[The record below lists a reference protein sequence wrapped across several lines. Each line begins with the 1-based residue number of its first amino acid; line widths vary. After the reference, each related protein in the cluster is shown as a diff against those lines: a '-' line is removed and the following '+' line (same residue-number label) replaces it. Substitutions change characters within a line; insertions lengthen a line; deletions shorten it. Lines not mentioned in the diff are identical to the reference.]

1 MGRAALSRETG
12 SRRASEG
19 LTAVTEKVSKSK
31 TLLARLV
38 IVLLIA
44 FVLVGLGLY
53 GLSLEVLERIWH
65 NMIGRTGGP
74 MTFRFILQPV
84 MATIA
89 ACLGGVK
96 DARTGRTPF
105 LWTVVNVPAK
115 RAIRLNEAMI
125 ATARIILLGLI
136 MDTIYQFI
144 EFKQFHPAEAVIIAL
159 LLAFLPYVLV
169 RGLTAR
175 VARRWVGGGS
185 ASEPR

>member
-96 DARTGRTPF
+96 DA